1 MTLEQ
6 IQDMWDKDC
15 CIDTTN
21 LTNEAQNIPK
31 LHAKYYRIFIKQRM
45 IVAEYQRQLKK
56 LRFEK
61 YEFFINPTEYH
72 VKQLKWTVPAQGK
85 LLKTEVNQYV
95 DSDKDVI
102 DLELKIALQQEKTQ
116 FCKSIID
123 TVNTRGFLLKTI
135 LDERKFNN
143 GL

>member
-1 MTLEQ
+1 MTLDE
-6 IQDMWDKDC
+6 IQMLWDKDC

-31 LHAKYYRIFIKQRM
+31 LHAKYYRIYIKQRM
-45 IVAEYQRQLKK
+45 IVAQYQHQLKK
-56 LRFEK
+56 LRFDK
-61 YEFFINPTEYH
+61 YEFFTNPTEYH
-72 VKQLKWTVPAQGK
+72 IKELNWKVPPQGR
-85 LLKTEVNQYV
+85 LLKNEVNQYI
-95 DSDKDVI
+95 DCDKDVI
-102 DLELKIALQQEKTQ
+102 DLELKIAIQQEKTQ

-123 TVNTRGFLLKTI
+123 TINTRGFLLKTI